1 LVTDPEV
8 VKALTWNFKAY
19 FGSWTEQMML
29 DTVSDD
35 FPNLAP
41 EGVLYAYWNFG
52 SEDYKSWEEAKENGK
67 LNELPGNHSAFYAP
81 IIEPTLKAGVD
92 AMAIAALAFLK
103 VRDDAAHRVQE
114 GSQHTRS

>member
-1 LVTDPEV
+1 
-8 VKALTWNFKAY
+8 
-19 FGSWTEQMML
+19 ML